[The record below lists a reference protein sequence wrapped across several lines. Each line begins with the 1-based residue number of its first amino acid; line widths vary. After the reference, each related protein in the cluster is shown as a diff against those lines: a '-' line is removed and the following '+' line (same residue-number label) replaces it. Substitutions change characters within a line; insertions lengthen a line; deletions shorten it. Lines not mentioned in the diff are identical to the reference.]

1 MTSQLFQNGSDSFIS
16 WFGLPNPN
24 QEIGLSLDELP
35 FQFILVAIV
44 NYFIITAKYFFNIP
58 IIFSFIKIQTKF
70 SLICE
75 SGLFVSQEELLV
87 SESARPA

>member
-35 FQFILVAIV
+35 FQFILV
-44 NYFIITAKYFFNIP
+44 
-58 IIFSFIKIQTKF
+58 
-70 SLICE
+70 E